1 MNGFIVISVTLLI
14 FAALLLFLIFPAVRR
29 HPLRAK
35 LKGIRIA
42 HRGFHDST
50 VPENSIASFRAALEH
65 GYAIETDIHL
75 TADGEVVVFHDD
87 TLKRMCGIDRSP
99 EDMTLAELRECK
111 LANSDAHIPTLGEL
125 LNLVDGRVLLLIE
138 FKCRSMTCAPL
149 CEAADAILSQYRGD
163 YMIQSFYPT
172 VPAWY
177 KKHRPEICRGQLS
190 SAFYRDKFHMKLLG
204 CLFYDFLSRPDFVSY
219 EHTHKN
225 NIFRRL
231 ATALGA
237 YPIGWTFRTQE
248 ELEQGREAFEAY
260 IFENFKA

>member
-1 MNGFIVISVTLLI
+1 MTVLIIFAITLLI
-14 FAALLLFLIFPAVRR
+14 LAALLLFLIFPAVRR

-35 LKGIRIA
+35 LKGVKIA
-42 HRGFHDST
+42 HRGLHDST
-50 VPENSIASFRAALEH
+50 SPENSLAAFKAALEH

-75 TADGEVVVFHDD
+75 TADGEVVIFHDD
-87 TLKRMCGIDRSP
+87 SLKRMCGVDRKP
-99 EDMTLAELRECK
+99 EEMTLAELLQCR
-111 LANSDAHIPTLGEL
+111 LADSDERIPTLRQL
-125 LNLVDGRVLLLIE
+125 LDLTEGRVLLLIE

-149 CEAADAILSQYRGD
+149 CEAADAILSSYKGD

-177 KKHRPEICRGQLS
+177 KKHRPEICRGQLA
-190 SAFYRDKFHMKLLG
+190 SAFYRDKLHMKLLG
-204 CLFYDFLSRPDFVSY
+204 CLLYHFLSRPDFVSY

-237 YPIGWTFRTQE
+237 FPIGWTFRTQG
-248 ELEQGREAFEAY
+248 ELEQGRGDFEAY
-260 IFENFKA
+260 IFEGFKA